1 MLQIL
6 GALVAL
12 GLLVAVH
19 EGGHFLAA
27 RWLGVFVEKF
37 SIGFGPRLVSFKDKM
52 TEYRLSLIPLGGY
65 VKMRGENPDEDLTDT
80 SGSFLALVWWKR
92 AIIAFAGP
100 FTNLLFAILILII
113 TFMMG
118 KNYEDFSPYI
128 GRVEAAETSY
138 QTDNLGYLQAG
149 DKLISINDKE
159 ITSWNDSYGAISDG
173 VNDLLI
179 ERDGREINLTLRFS
193 QLAWVEQIYPE
204 TTTTIGEVSPGLPA
218 YNAGLME
225 GDKVISI
232 NGVPVND
239 WYELRQQVKATEGKT
254 VKIEIE
260 REGGRFEREIK
271 LQKNL
276 LDGSQ
281 VIGITQKLPMEVHE
295 SYNLWESMK
304 YGSLTAADFMI
315 LNYVGISKLVLKPT
329 ELKNNLG
336 GPVMMYTMSKQ
347 TVKQGWNS
355 ILNFIAIIS
364 IILMVMNLLPIPIL
378 DGGIIFFCFIEGIR
392 GKALTM
398 KTQITLQKIGASILI
413 LLMFFAFSNDFT
425 RIFKRNVSIKD
436 QQIEL
441 GKQNEEEGIIQ

>member
-1 MLQIL
+1 MLQII
-6 GALVAL
+6 GALIAL

-27 RWLGVFVEKF
+27 RWLGVYVEKF
-37 SIGFGPRLVSFKDKM
+37 SIGFGPKIISFKDKM
-52 TEYRLSLIPLGGY
+52 TEYRISLIPLGGY
-65 VKMRGENPDEDLTDT
+65 VKMRGENPDEDMTDT
-80 SGSFLALVWWKR
+80 KGSFLALVWWKR
-92 AIIAFAGP
+92 GIIAFSGP
-100 FTNLLFAILILII
+100 FTNLLFAILILIF
-113 TFMMG
+113 TFLMG
-118 KNYEDFSPYI
+118 KNYEDYSPFI
-128 GRVEAAETSY
+128 GKVLAAEESY
-138 QTDNLGYLQAG
+138 QTDNLEYLQAG
-149 DKLISINDKE
+149 DKLLSINGQE
-159 ITSWNDSYGAISDG
+159 IRSWNDSYTAVADG
-173 VNDLLI
+173 INDLVI
-179 ERDGREINLTLRFS
+179 ERAGREINVTLKFS
-193 QLAWVEQIYPE
+193 QLAWIEQILPE

-218 YNAGLME
+218 YNAGLMD

-239 WYELRQQVKATEGKT
+239 WYELRKQVKASDGKT
-254 VKIEIE
+254 VKVEIE
-260 REGGRFEREIK
+260 REDGRFEREIK
-271 LQKNL
+271 LQENL

-304 YGSLTAADFMI
+304 YGSLTAVDFVI
-315 LNYVGISKLVLKPT
+315 LNYVGIYKLVLKPT

-336 GPVMMYTMSKQ
+336 GPVLMYTMSKQ

-392 GKALTM
+392 GKALSM
-398 KTQITLQKIGASILI
+398 RTQITLQKIGASILI

-425 RIFKRNVSIKD
+425 RIFKRNVSIKS

-441 GKQNEEEGIIQ
+441 GGQLENEGISQ

>member
-6 GALVAL
+6 GALIAL

-27 RWLGVFVEKF
+27 RWLGVYVEKF
-37 SIGFGPRLVSFKDKM
+37 SIGFGPKLLSFKDKM

-65 VKMRGENPDEDLTDT
+65 VKMRGDNPDEDIEDT
-80 SGSFLALVWWKR
+80 KGSFLALVWWKR

-100 FTNLLFAILILII
+100 FTNLLFAILILIF

-118 KNYEDFSPYI
+118 KDYEDFSPYI
-128 GRVEAAETSY
+128 GRIEPAEESY
-138 QTDNLGYLQAG
+138 QTNNLEKLQTG
-149 DKLISINDKE
+149 DKLISINGQE
-159 ITSWNDSYGAISDG
+159 ITSWNDSYTSVADG
-173 VNDLLI
+173 INDIVI
-179 ERDGREINLTLRFS
+179 ERNDREINLTLEFS
-193 QLAWVEQIYPE
+193 PIAWIEQILPE
-204 TTTTIGEVSPGLPA
+204 TTTIIGEVSPGLPA
-218 YNAGLME
+218 YNAGLMD

-239 WYELRQQVKATEGKT
+239 WYELRRQVKASEGKT
-254 VKIEIE
+254 VKVEIE
-260 REGGRFEREIK
+260 REDGRFEREIK
-271 LQKNL
+271 LQENL

-281 VIGITQKLPMEVHE
+281 VIGISQKLPMEVHE
-295 SYNLWESMK
+295 SFSLWESMK
-304 YGSLTAADFMI
+304 YGSLTAVDFMV
-315 LNYVGISKLVLKPT
+315 LNYVGIYKLVLKPT

-336 GPVMMYTMSKQ
+336 GPVLMYTLSKQ

-392 GKALTM
+392 GKALSI
-398 KTQITLQKIGASILI
+398 KTQMTLQKIGASILI

-425 RIFKRNVSIKD
+425 RIFKRNTSIKN
-436 QQIEL
+436 QNIEL
-441 GKQNEEEGIIQ
+441 GSQIKGEDNTQ

>member
-37 SIGFGPRLVSFKDKM
+37 SIGFGPRILSFKDKM

-65 VKMRGENPDEDLTDT
+65 VKMRGDNPDENLTDT
-80 SGSFLALVWWKR
+80 TGSFLALTWWKR

-118 KNYEDFSPYI
+118 KNFEDFSPYV
-128 GRVEAAETSY
+128 GRVEATEESY
-138 QTDNLGYLQAG
+138 QADNLEYLQAG
-149 DKLISINDKE
+149 DKLISINGKE
-159 ITSWNDSYGAISDG
+159 INSWNDSYSAISDG
-173 VNDLLI
+173 INDIII
-179 ERDGREINLTLRFS
+179 ERDGREINLTLQFS
-193 QLAWVEQIYPE
+193 QLAWIEQILPE

-239 WYELRQQVKATEGKT
+239 WYELRLQVKANEGNS
-254 VKIEIE
+254 VKVEIE
-260 REGGRFEREIK
+260 REDGRFEREIK
-271 LQKNL
+271 LQENL
-276 LDGSQ
+276 IDGSQ
-281 VIGITQKLPMEVHE
+281 VIGITQQLPMKVHE
-295 SYNLWESMK
+295 SYNLWESMM
-304 YGSLTAADFMI
+304 YGSLTAVDFMI
-315 LNYVGISKLVLKPT
+315 LNYVGIYKLVLKPT

-336 GPVMMYTMSKQ
+336 GPVLMYTMSKQ

-355 ILNFIAIIS
+355 ILNFVAMIS

-392 GKALTM
+392 GKSLSL
-398 KTQITLQKIGASILI
+398 KTQMTLQKIGASILI

-425 RIFKRNVSIKD
+425 RIFKRNVSIKS

-441 GKQNEEEGIIQ
+441 DRQIEDEGIIQ

>member
-6 GALVAL
+6 GALIAL

-27 RWLGVFVEKF
+27 RWSGVYVEKF
-37 SIGFGPRLVSFKDKM
+37 SIGFGPKLLSFKDKM
-52 TEYRLSLIPLGGY
+52 TEYRISLIPLGGY
-65 VKMRGENPDEDLTDT
+65 VKMRGENPDEEITDT
-80 SGSFLALVWWKR
+80 KGSFLALKWWNR

-128 GRVEAAETSY
+128 GRIEAAEESY
-138 QTDNLGYLQAG
+138 QTNNLEYLQAG
-149 DKLISINDKE
+149 DKLISINGQE
-159 ITSWNDSYGAISDG
+159 IISWNDSYSAIAEGS
-173 VNDLLI
+173 NDLVI
-179 ERDGREINLTLRFS
+179 ERDGKEINLTLQFS
-193 QLAWVEQIYPE
+193 PIAWIEQIFPE

-218 YNAGLME
+218 YNAGLMD

-239 WYELRQQVKATEGKT
+239 WYELRQQVKASEGKT
-254 VKIEIE
+254 VKVEIE
-260 REGGRFEREIK
+260 REDGSFEREIK
-271 LQKNL
+271 LQENL
-276 LDGSQ
+276 IDGSQ
-281 VIGITQKLPMEVHE
+281 VIGISQKLPMEVHE

-304 YGSLTAADFMI
+304 YGSITAVDFMI
-315 LNYVGISKLVLKPT
+315 LNYVGIYKLVLKPT

-336 GPVMMYTMSKQ
+336 GPVLMYTMSKQ

-392 GKALTM
+392 GKALSM
-398 KTQITLQKIGASILI
+398 KTQMTLQKIGASILV

-425 RIFKRNVSIKD
+425 RIFKRNVSIKS
-436 QQIEL
+436 QNVELGSQIE
-441 GKQNEEEGIIQ
+441 GITQ